1 MAYDSPGRSVDD
13 GGAVSHLSG
22 PPGDYIAIEHVRFL
36 VFGRGGLLDIFHH
49 IVLGFQ
55 VATTWE
61 NLLFCFI
68 GTLIGTLIGVLP
80 GIGPTTGVAILI
92 PITFGMNATTAI
104 ITMCGV
110 YYGAMYGGSTTSI
123 LLNVPGESSSV
134 MTTLD
139 GYQMAK
145 KGRPGPALGMAA
157 LASFIAG
164 TFAVLMLTFIAP
176 LLASYAVSFG
186 PPEYFALTFM
196 GLTMVTSLGGDS
208 PLKGVISG
216 VLGLIFACVGIDA
229 ISGVARFTF
238 DAMSLLDGVGFIG
251 MAVGLFA
258 ASEVLVNLEQPMQQI
273 FTKAKLNFLG
283 LFPNLRDWKDSLGA
297 IWRGSI
303 IGFFVGVLP
312 GAGATIASFMA
323 YALEKKLS
331 RHPEKFGT
339 GVIEGVAAPE
349 GANNAAAGGA
359 MVPLLTLGIP
369 GSGTTA
375 VLLGALLIH
384 GLRPGPLLF
393 STRPDFV
400 WGVIASM
407 YIGNVMLVI
416 QNMPMIGIWV
426 RLLKVPYKVLMPLII
441 TISAVGVFATDN
453 NIFDMW
459 VMFFFGVI
467 GYVMRKLDYPPAP
480 MVLALV
486 LGPMVEMSL
495 RQSLTISHGSISI
508 FFTRPISAVLTVVAL
523 LSLFSPLLRLLWI
536 RYRGRQ
542 AVA

>member
-1 MAYDSPGRSVDD
+1 M
-13 GGAVSHLSG
+13 
-22 PPGDYIAIEHVRFL
+22 
-36 VFGRGGLLDIFHH
+36 DIFHN
-49 IVLGFQ
+49 IFLGFQ
-55 VATTWE
+55 VASSWE
-61 NLLFCFI
+61 NLLFCFV
-68 GTLIGTLIGVLP
+68 GVLIGTLIGVLP

-104 ITMCGV
+104 ITMAGV

-139 GYQMAK
+139 GYQMAR
-145 KGRPGPALGMAA
+145 KGRAGPALGMAA

-164 TFAVLMLTFIAP
+164 TFAVLMLTFLAP
-176 LLASYAVSFG
+176 ALADYAVSFG

-196 GLTMVTSLGGDS
+196 GLTLVTSLGGDS
-208 PLKGVISG
+208 PLKGLISG
-216 VLGLIFACVGIDA
+216 VLGLLVACVGIDA
-229 ISGVARFTF
+229 QSGVARFTF
-238 DAMSLLDGVGFIG
+238 DNMNLLDGVGFIG

-258 ASEVLVNLEQPMQQI
+258 ASEVLVNIEEPMQQI
-273 FTKAKLNFLG
+273 FTEAKLNFLS
-283 LFPNLRDWKDSLGA
+283 LFPNLQDWKDSFGA
-297 IWRGSI
+297 LWRGSI
-303 IGFFVGVLP
+303 LGFVIGVLP

-323 YALEKKLS
+323 YAVEKKMS
-331 RHPEKFGT
+331 KHPEKFGT

-359 MVPLLTLGIP
+359 MVPLLTPGIP

-375 VLLGALLIH
+375 VMLGALLIH

-400 WGVIASM
+400 WGLIASM

-416 QNMPMIGIWV
+416 LNMPLIGIWV
-426 RLLKVPYKVLMPLII
+426 RLLKVPYSVLMPMII

-459 VMFFFGVI
+459 IMFFFGVL
-467 GYVMRKLDYPPAP
+467 GYIMRKLDYPPAP

-495 RQSLTISHGSISI
+495 RQSLTISHGSIAI
-508 FFTRPISAVLTVVAL
+508 FFTRPISGTLAVIAL
-523 LSLFSPLLRLLWI
+523 LSLFAPLLRILWS
-536 RYRGRQ
+536 RARTGKR
-542 AVA
+542 AVS

>member
-1 MAYDSPGRSVDD
+1 
-13 GGAVSHLSG
+13 
-22 PPGDYIAIEHVRFL
+22 
-36 VFGRGGLLDIFHH
+36 LDIFHN
-49 IVLGFQ
+49 IILGFQ
-55 VATTWE
+55 VASSWD

-92 PITFGMNATTAI
+92 PITFGMNPTTAI

-145 KGRPGPALGMAA
+145 NGRPGPALGMAA

-164 TFAVLMLTFIAP
+164 TFAVLMLTLIAP
-176 LLASYAVSFG
+176 PLADFAVSFG

-196 GLTMVTSLGGDS
+196 GLTLVTSLGGDS
-208 PLKGVISG
+208 PLKGLISG
-216 VLGLIFACVGIDA
+216 VFGLLVACVGIDA
-229 ISGVARFTF
+229 QSGVGRFTF
-238 DAMSLLDGVGFIG
+238 DNMYLLDGVGFIG

-258 ASEVLVNLEQPMQQI
+258 ASEVLVNIEAPMQKV
-273 FTKAKLNFLG
+273 FSEAKVGFLS
-283 LFPNLRDWKDSLGA
+283 LFPNLQDWKDSFWPIG
-297 IWRGSI
+297 RGSI
-303 IGFFVGVLP
+303 LGFVIGVLP

-323 YALEKKLS
+323 YAMEKKLS
-331 RHPEKFGT
+331 KHPEKFGT
-339 GVIEGVAAPE
+339 GIIEGVAAPE

-359 MVPLLTLGIP
+359 MVSLLTLGIP

-375 VLLGALLIH
+375 VMLGALMIH
-384 GLRPGPLLF
+384 GLRPGPMLF
-393 STRPDFV
+393 STHPDFV
-400 WGVIASM
+400 WGLIASM
-407 YIGNVMLVI
+407 YIGNIMLVI
-416 QNMPMIGIWV
+416 LNMPLIGLWV
-426 RLLKVPYKVLMPLII
+426 RLLKVPYSVLMPMII
-441 TISAVGVFATDN
+441 TISAVGVYATDN

-459 VMFFFGVI
+459 VMFAFGLI

-495 RQSLTISHGSISI
+495 RQSLTISHGSLAI
-508 FFTRPISAVLTVVAL
+508 FFTRPISVTLTAIAL
-523 LSLFSPLLRLLWI
+523 VSLFAPLFRILRNKYW
-536 RYRGRQ
+536 RGES
-542 AVA
+542 

>member
-1 MAYDSPGRSVDD
+1 MS
-13 GGAVSHLSG
+13 
-22 PPGDYIAIEHVRFL
+22 F
-36 VFGRGGLLDIFHH
+36 FHN
-49 IVLGFQ
+49 ILLGFQ
-55 VATTWE
+55 VASSVE

-68 GTLIGTLIGVLP
+68 GVLIGTLIGVLP

-176 LLASYAVSFG
+176 PLADFAVSFG

-196 GLTMVTSLGGDS
+196 GLTLVTSLGGDS
-208 PLKGVISG
+208 PLKGMISG
-216 VLGLIFACVGIDA
+216 VVGLLVACIGIDA
-229 ISGVARFTF
+229 QSGVARFTF
-238 DAMSLLDGVGFIG
+238 GNINLLDGVGFIG

-258 ASEVLVNLEQPMQQI
+258 ASEVLVNIEEPMQQI
-273 FTKAKLNFLG
+273 FTEAKLNFRS
-283 LFPNLRDWKDSLGA
+283 LFPNLQDWKDCFGA
-297 IWRGSI
+297 LWRGSV
-303 IGFFVGVLP
+303 IGFFIGVLP
-312 GAGATIASFMA
+312 GAGATIASFLA
-323 YALEKKLS
+323 YAVEKKFS
-331 RHPEKFGT
+331 KHPDDFGS
-339 GVIEGVAAPE
+339 GLIEGVAAPE

-359 MVPLLTLGIP
+359 MVSLLTLGIP

-375 VLLGALLIH
+375 VMLGALMIH

-393 STRPDFV
+393 STNPQFV
-400 WGVIASM
+400 WGLIASM

-416 QNMPMIGIWV
+416 LNMPLISLWV
-426 RLLKVPYKVLMPLII
+426 RLLRVPYKVLMPLII

-453 NIFDMW
+453 NVFDMW
-459 VMFFFGVI
+459 VMFFFGVV
-467 GYVMRKLDYPPAP
+467 GYIMRKMDYPPAP

-495 RQSLTISHGSISI
+495 RQSLTISHGSLAI
-508 FFTRPISAVLTVVAL
+508 FFVRPIAAVLTIVAFA
-523 LSLFSPLLRLLWI
+523 SLFAPLIKILWQ
-536 RYRGRQ
+536 RYRSGREST
-542 AVA
+542 AG

>member
-1 MAYDSPGRSVDD
+1 
-13 GGAVSHLSG
+13 
-22 PPGDYIAIEHVRFL
+22 
-36 VFGRGGLLDIFHH
+36 LDIFHN
-49 IVLGFQ
+49 IILGFQ
-55 VATTWE
+55 VASSWE

-68 GTLIGTLIGVLP
+68 GVLIGTLIGVLP

-145 KGRPGPALGMAA
+145 NGRPGPALGMAA

-164 TFAVLMLTFIAP
+164 TFAVLMLTLIAP
-176 LLASYAVSFG
+176 PLADFAVSFG

-196 GLTMVTSLGGDS
+196 GLTLVTSLGGDS
-208 PLKGVISG
+208 PLKGLISG
-216 VLGLIFACVGIDA
+216 VIGLLVACVGIDA

-238 DAMSLLDGVGFIG
+238 DSMYLLDGVGFIG

-258 ASEVLVNLEQPMQQI
+258 ASEVLVNIEQPMQQV
-273 FTKAKLNFLG
+273 FTKTKLTFLSM
-283 LFPNLRDWKDSLGA
+283 FPNLQDWKDSFGA
-297 IWRGSI
+297 LWRGSV

-323 YALEKKLS
+323 YAVEKKLS
-331 RHPEKFGT
+331 RHPERFGT
-339 GVIEGVAAPE
+339 GIIEAVAAPE

-359 MVPLLTLGIP
+359 MVSLLTLGIP

-375 VLLGALLIH
+375 VMLGALMIH

-393 STRPDFV
+393 STHPEFV
-400 WGVIASM
+400 WGLIASM
-407 YIGNVMLVI
+407 YIGNIMLVVL
-416 QNMPMIGIWV
+416 NMPLIGLWV

-453 NIFDMW
+453 NVFDMW
-459 VMFFFGVI
+459 VMFFFGVV
-467 GYVMRKLDYPPAP
+467 GYLMRKMDYPPAP

-495 RQSLTISHGSISI
+495 RQSLTISHGSLAI
-508 FFTRPISAVLTVVAL
+508 FFMRPISAVLTVVAL
-523 LSLFSPLLRLLWI
+523 ASLFAPLFKILWGK
-536 RYRGRQ
+536 YRAAKTRE
-542 AVA
+542 

>member
-1 MAYDSPGRSVDD
+1 MS
-13 GGAVSHLSG
+13 
-22 PPGDYIAIEHVRFL
+22 
-36 VFGRGGLLDIFHH
+36 IFHN
-49 IVLGFQ
+49 ILLGFQ
-55 VATTWE
+55 VASSVE

-68 GTLIGTLIGVLP
+68 GVLIGTLIGVLP

-139 GYQMAK
+139 GYQMAR

-176 LLASYAVSFG
+176 PLADFAVSFG

-196 GLTMVTSLGGDS
+196 GLTLVTSLGGNS
-208 PLKGVISG
+208 PLKGLISG
-216 VLGLIFACVGIDA
+216 VVGLLVACIGIDA
-229 ISGVARFTF
+229 QSGVARFTF
-238 DAMSLLDGVGFIG
+238 GNINLLDGVGFIG

-258 ASEVLVNLEQPMQQI
+258 ASEVLVNIEEPMQQI
-273 FTKAKLNFLG
+273 FTEAKLNFRS
-283 LFPNLRDWKDSLGA
+283 LFPNLQDWKDCFGA
-297 IWRGSI
+297 LWRGSI
-303 IGFFVGVLP
+303 IGFFIGVLP
-312 GAGATIASFMA
+312 GAGATIASFLA
-323 YALEKKLS
+323 YAVEKKFS
-331 RHPEKFGT
+331 KHPDDFGS
-339 GVIEGVAAPE
+339 GLIEGVAAPE

-359 MVPLLTLGIP
+359 MVSLLTLGIP

-375 VLLGALLIH
+375 VMLGALMIH

-393 STRPDFV
+393 STNPQFV
-400 WGVIASM
+400 WGLIASM

-416 QNMPMIGIWV
+416 LNMPLISLWV
-426 RLLKVPYKVLMPLII
+426 RLLRVPYKVLMPLII

-453 NIFDMW
+453 NVFDMW
-459 VMFFFGVI
+459 VMFFFGVV
-467 GYVMRKLDYPPAP
+467 GYIMRKMDYPPAP

-495 RQSLTISHGSISI
+495 RQSLTISHGSLAI
-508 FFTRPISAVLTVVAL
+508 FFVRPIAAVLTIVAFA
-523 LSLFSPLLRLLWI
+523 SLFAPLIKILWQ
-536 RYRGRQ
+536 RYRSGREST
-542 AVA
+542 VG